1 MFKINHFS
9 ENYFLHGSEAG
20 KYAFVSPLLREKGKR
35 WFYPHFG
42 FAYKAINANVR
53 VILVSDIGGSNT
65 QTVELN
71 EMSNDLNTN
80 WQYFFKNLTEVT
92 FLSDAWNDATE
103 PELFWQIVLLFD
115 VCSGGSVSID
125 NIGWSYFLIFLTSS
139 HILLL
144 TYNMTLMISISLEI
158 LSESL
163 TKTFQALVLL
173 MRYSFLD
180 LLLLLTEY
188 QAVFGWE

>member
-42 FAYKAINANVR
+42 FAYKTINANVR

-71 EMSNDLNTN
+71 EMSNGLNTN

-92 FLSDAWNDATE
+92 FLSDAWNDASE

-125 NIGWSYFLIFLTSS
+125 NIGWSIFFYVLCLLLIFN
-139 HILLL
+139 IK
-144 TYNMTLMISISLEI
+144 NDFNDINIFNNI
-158 LSESL
+158 I
-163 TKTFQALVLL
+163 
-173 MRYSFLD
+173 
-180 LLLLLTEY
+180 
-188 QAVFGWE
+188 

>member
-1 MFKINHFS
+1 MLKINHFS
-9 ENYFLHGSEAG
+9 ENYFLRGSEAG

-42 FAYKAINANVR
+42 FAYKTINANIR

-125 NIGWSYFLIFLTSS
+125 NIGWSYFFLMSFAYFSYIIIKIKHDFNDINIFRN
-139 HILLL
+139 I
-144 TYNMTLMISISLEI
+144 I
-158 LSESL
+158 
-163 TKTFQALVLL
+163 
-173 MRYSFLD
+173 
-180 LLLLLTEY
+180 
-188 QAVFGWE
+188 

>member
-1 MFKINHFS
+1 M
-9 ENYFLHGSEAG
+9 
-20 KYAFVSPLLREKGKR
+20 SPLLREKGKR

-42 FAYKAINANVR
+42 FTYKAINANVR

-65 QTVELN
+65 QTIELN

-92 FLSDAWNDATE
+92 FLSDAWNDANE

-125 NIGWSYFLIFLTSS
+125 NIGWSYFLLMSFAFFSYFIIKIKHYFNDNNIFTN
-139 HILLL
+139 I
-144 TYNMTLMISISLEI
+144 I
-158 LSESL
+158 
-163 TKTFQALVLL
+163 
-173 MRYSFLD
+173 
-180 LLLLLTEY
+180 
-188 QAVFGWE
+188 

>member
-1 MFKINHFS
+1 M
-9 ENYFLHGSEAG
+9 
-20 KYAFVSPLLREKGKR
+20 SPLLREKGKR

-42 FAYKAINANVR
+42 FAYKTINANVR

-65 QTVELN
+65 QTIELN
-71 EMSNDLNTN
+71 EKSNDLNTN

-103 PELFWQIVLLFD
+103 SELFWQIVLLFD

-125 NIGWSYFLIFLTSS
+125 NIGWSYFLEMCFAFFSYFIINIQHDFNGINIFRN
-139 HILLL
+139 IIE
-144 TYNMTLMISISLEI
+144 ISY
-158 LSESL
+158 
-163 TKTFQALVLL
+163 KKFQVLVLL

-188 QAVFGWE
+188 QVVFGWE